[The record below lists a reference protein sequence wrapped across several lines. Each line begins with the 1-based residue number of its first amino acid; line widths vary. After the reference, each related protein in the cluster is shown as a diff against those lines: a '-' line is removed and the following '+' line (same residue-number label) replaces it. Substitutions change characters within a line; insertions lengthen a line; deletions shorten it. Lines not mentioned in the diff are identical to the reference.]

1 MTDFATWL
9 SRLVRIPSV
18 NPLQAGPTSGVP
30 GEAALATEL
39 AACFRSLGADRV
51 ELEPLV
57 DGRPNV
63 YAVVRGRTDR
73 VVALDV
79 HTDTVTV
86 ENMTDPP
93 FDGRVEHGAVWG
105 RGALD
110 TKASLGVICALLED
124 WQRTGLRPDPTLVV
138 VGSIGEEAGGMPGAI
153 GFRAWAERQGMEID
167 QLVIAEPTELRP
179 VVGHKGGLAVRIT
192 VHGRSAHSATPDEGA
207 NAIYAAA
214 RVVSALEAHHHD
226 LTAVPPATPVGTGT
240 LTVSIIH
247 GGVASNIVPELCT
260 VSLGRRLAPGE
271 DPAVEFERI
280 AAIAR
285 DASPLPVTVEHQ
297 VAGETGMPAFYAE
310 PAGLA
315 GALAAAAGTT
325 PTTAPFGTN
334 ALRYDG
340 FAREKVVFGPGRIE
354 DAHKPTE
361 HVTLADLDR
370 TAAALTA
377 WLQPG

>member
-1 MTDFATWL
+1 
-9 SRLVRIPSV
+9 
-18 NPLQAGPTSGVP
+18 
-30 GEAALATEL
+30 
-39 AACFRSLGADRV
+39 
-51 ELEPLV
+51 
-57 DGRPNV
+57 
-63 YAVVRGRTDR
+63 
-73 VVALDV
+73 
-79 HTDTVTV
+79 
-86 ENMTDPP
+86 
-93 FDGRVEHGAVWG
+93 
-105 RGALD
+105 
-110 TKASLGVICALLED
+110 
-124 WQRTGLRPDPTLVV
+124 
-138 VGSIGEEAGGMPGAI
+138 
-153 GFRAWAERQGMEID
+153 MEID

-226 LTAVPPATPVGTGT
+226 LTAVPPSTPVGTGT

-271 DPAVEFERI
+271 DPAIEFERI

-285 DASPLPVTVEHQ
+285 AASPLQVTVEHQ

-361 HVTLADLDR
+361 HVTLADLER
-370 TAAALTA
+370 TAVALTA